1 MPGPGSKM
9 KGTAKPKNAKR
20 TISRI
25 LAYMGAYK
33 ALFGLVIIAVL
44 ASAGATVVG
53 DSMLRPAIDDYI
65 IPLYERWA
73 SGQTIVA
80 SDFLPFLKLI
90 GVMICVFAGG
100 AFASWLNARLMLYI
114 STNVLYRI
122 RNDLFDEMEV
132 LPLKY
137 FDSHTHGELMSLF
150 TNDIDTLRD
159 MMSQSVPQLFS
170 SFITVVSVFVMMLV
184 TSPLLTLIMIVT
196 MIFMMMLAAVIATKS
211 AGAFRDQ
218 QAAIGAVN
226 GYVEEMTAGQKV
238 VKVFNREKKSI
249 EEFNVLNDKLCEAG
263 TRANTLAN
271 ILFPIMGNMS
281 HIQYALV
288 AIVGAFRVV
297 GGHMGLGSIAA
308 FLQYT
313 RNFSRPITM
322 MSQQVNG
329 ILNALA
335 GAERIFA
342 AIDEKNEIDEGKV
355 LLVNA
360 SETLPSASSD
370 KKVHLVQAFANTG
383 EWAWRIPRSLNVQ
396 VQENA
401 LESFAD
407 DNEHALVKLRGD
419 VVFKNVSF
427 SYVPEKEVLHG
438 IDLHALPGQKIALV
452 GSTGSGKTTITNLL
466 TRFYD
471 IEDSKGEI
479 LYDGIP
485 IKQIAKS
492 SLRKSLGMVLQDTH
506 LFTGTIRDNIKYG
519 NLEASEAQILAAA
532 KLANA
537 DTFITHLEKGYDTVI
552 TGDGGNLSQGQRQLL
567 AIARAA
573 VADPPVLILD
583 EATSSIDTRT
593 EALIEKGMN
602 DLMEGRTV
610 FVIAHRLSTVRNAH
624 EIIVLEKGNII
635 ERGNHEA
642 LMQKKGRYYDLYTG
656 KFELS

>member
-9 KGTAKPKNAKR
+9 RGTAKPKNAKR

-90 GVMICVFAGG
+90 GIMICVFAGG

-114 STNVLYRI
+114 STNMLYRI

-342 AIDEKNEIDEGKV
+342 AIDEK
-355 LLVNA
+355 
-360 SETLPSASSD
+360 
-370 KKVHLVQAFANTG
+370 
-383 EWAWRIPRSLNVQ
+383 
-396 VQENA
+396 
-401 LESFAD
+401 
-407 DNEHALVKLRGD
+407 KLT
-419 VVFKNVSF
+419 
-427 SYVPEKEVLHG
+427 KE
-438 IDLHALPGQKIALV
+438 
-452 GSTGSGKTTITNLL
+452 
-466 TRFYD
+466 RFYW
-471 IEDSKGEI
+471 
-479 LYDGIP
+479 
-485 IKQIAKS
+485 
-492 SLRKSLGMVLQDTH
+492 
-506 LFTGTIRDNIKYG
+506 
-519 NLEASEAQILAAA
+519 
-532 KLANA
+532 
-537 DTFITHLEKGYDTVI
+537 
-552 TGDGGNLSQGQRQLL
+552 
-567 AIARAA
+567 
-573 VADPPVLILD
+573 
-583 EATSSIDTRT
+583 
-593 EALIEKGMN
+593 
-602 DLMEGRTV
+602 
-610 FVIAHRLSTVRNAH
+610 
-624 EIIVLEKGNII
+624 
-635 ERGNHEA
+635 
-642 LMQKKGRYYDLYTG
+642 
-656 KFELS
+656 